1 MKSTTNGFYD
11 SGFFPLYMELQVD
24 QANPLSP
31 RTALT
36 SAPYAQMSETTE
48 SLIGGSV
55 EATTLGFKTVAIRFK
70 SLMHPTG

>member
-1 MKSTTNGFYD
+1 
-11 SGFFPLYMELQVD
+11 MELQVD

-36 SAPYAQMSETTE
+36 SAPYAQMSEVTE

-55 EATTLGFKTVAIRFK
+55 EATTIGVQNGGNPIQVIDASGNWVECHEHRLEQ
-70 SLMHPTG
+70 H